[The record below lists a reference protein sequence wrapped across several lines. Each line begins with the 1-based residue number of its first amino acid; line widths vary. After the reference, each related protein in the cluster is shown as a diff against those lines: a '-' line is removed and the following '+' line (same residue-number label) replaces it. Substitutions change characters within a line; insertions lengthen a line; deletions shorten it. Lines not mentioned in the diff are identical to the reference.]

1 LKPRL
6 NFKDPIETRFNF
18 RTLLKPRLN
27 FKGLKDP
34 IEHRLSTQVG
44 SVEVNALRETLGT
57 RPTPRSAA
65 RGCSTAVSRS
75 DI

>member
-1 LKPRL
+1 
-6 NFKDPIETRFNF
+6 
-18 RTLLKPRLN
+18 LKPRLN